1 MTKRP
6 TSRRCYRSSRRRFPR
21 ASTPT
26 TFRLAATSRTAYKE
40 MGLLD
45 EAISEFQLALRA
57 SPNHLPTHELLGL
70 TFMEM
75 GQPEATVNSLERA
88 LDVEYEVE
96 DELLGIYY
104 YLARANE
111 DLGKTER
118 AVELYEKVFSLDINF
133 ADVTERLRELR

>member
-1 MTKRP
+1 
-6 TSRRCYRSSRRRFPR
+6 
-21 ASTPT
+21 
-26 TFRLAATSRTAYKE
+26 
-40 MGLLD
+40 
-45 EAISEFQLALRA
+45 
-57 SPNHLPTHELLGL
+57 
-70 TFMEM
+70 M

-88 LDVEYEVE
+88 LGVEYELE

-133 ADVTERLRELR
+133 ADVTERLRDLR